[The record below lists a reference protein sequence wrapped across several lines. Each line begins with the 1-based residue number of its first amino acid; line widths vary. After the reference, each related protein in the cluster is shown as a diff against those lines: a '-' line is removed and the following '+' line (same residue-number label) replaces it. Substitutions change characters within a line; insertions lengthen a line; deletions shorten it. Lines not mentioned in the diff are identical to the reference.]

1 MRKTYFLAII
11 FVGITMLAC
20 KSNKTGAVNNT
31 FGINE
36 VDEDMQEANTNDVER
51 MEIGKGVC
59 RIQGTVLSV
68 VAEESREEESYVFKF
83 QINEV
88 VAFGPNFS
96 TYRPRQD
103 EILIVTANDREQNFE
118 PGDDITLDII
128 STMEKRETEDF
139 QRASLVQLVRKD

>member
-1 MRKTYFLAII
+1 MNKYLLSIFFLGLMM
-11 FVGITMLAC
+11 VSC
-20 KSNKTGAVNNT
+20 QSNKTGAVNNT
-31 FGINE
+31 YGIDG
-36 VDEDMQEANTNDVER
+36 VDEDMAEANVNDVKK

-83 QINEV
+83 QINEI

-103 EILIVTANDREQNFE
+103 EILIIAANEKNQDFG
-118 PGDDITLDII
+118 PGDDIILDII

-139 QRASLVQLVRKD
+139 QRASLVRFIRKD